1 MRMRMMSRSRSYRF
15 RQRKRGALAA
25 EYVATLYVLFLFI
38 FFPVLNL
45 ATCGMRSFFLWFAT
59 NQAVMLAVKAKTFNT
74 QIEIPPGSGNFF
86 PGAYITARTRANQ
99 IKSAFPG
106 IGWTASATNPEVR
119 IILSPI
125 PGSGA
130 TSTIQVV
137 GNGAN
142 ALGIGNA
149 PDVTQYVPSLRV
161 TIDGW
166 VNPLVPVPFFGNIP
180 GLTGPMFLRM
190 CSQAEFEN
198 PPGLQI

>member
-1 MRMRMMSRSRSYRF
+1 MRMKMMSRSRSFPF
-15 RQRKRGALAA
+15 RRRKRGALAA

-59 NQAVMLAVKAKTFNT
+59 NQAVMLAVKSKTFNT
-74 QIEIPPGSGNFF
+74 QIEIPPSSGNFF
-86 PGAYITARTRANQ
+86 PGAYATARARANQ
-99 IKSAFPG
+99 IKSMFPG
-106 IGWTASATNPEVR
+106 VGWTQTAVNPEVR

-130 TSTIQVV
+130 TSTIEVV
-137 GNGAN
+137 GPA
-142 ALGIGNA
+142 ALGVGNS
-149 PDVTQYVPSLRV
+149 PDVTQYVPSVRV

-190 CSQAEFEN
+190 CAQAEFEN